1 MLQHNMN
8 EKDYERDPYSR
19 ALINS
24 NVDAYEAH
32 KRKRAIQAQKNL
44 DMEGMK
50 NDITEL
56 KNLVSQLLNKL
67 EDKDG

>member
-1 MLQHNMN
+1 MN

-44 DMEGMK
+44 EMEGMK

>member
-1 MLQHNMN
+1 MN

-32 KRKRAIQAQKNL
+32 KRKRAIQTQKNL
-44 DMEGMK
+44 EMEGMK